1 MISLNKKINTWIFDL
16 DNTLYSADSGIFQQV
31 HDLMG
36 KFVSSHLGID
46 IEEAKIIQKNYYKQ
60 HGTTLRGMMD
70 NHGVDPDHFLAEVHK
85 LDYSIVGPNHKLN
98 EELKKLQGRKII
110 YTNANMQHA
119 LDVLERIELS
129 NFFDEIYDIKM
140 ANYIPKPELAPYEQ
154 MIAQFDIETKSSA
167 MFDDIAKNLVPA
179 KNVGF
184 TSVWIDAGYENF
196 SDDIKASKQYLD
208 HETTN
213 ITEFLED
220 VNKGKILVN

>member
-1 MISLNKKINTWIFDL
+1 MSSLVKQINTWIFDL

-31 HDLMG
+31 HELMG
-36 KFVSSHLGID
+36 KFVSRHLNID
-46 IEEAKIIQKNYYKQ
+46 IEDAKIIQKKYYKQ

-85 LDYSIVGPNHKLN
+85 LDYSIVGPNLKLN
-98 EELKKLQGRKII
+98 EELKKLNGRKII

-119 LDVLERIELS
+119 INVLEKIELS

-140 ANYIPKPELAPYEQ
+140 TNYIPKPEIDPYEQ
-154 MIAQFDIETKSSA
+154 MINQFDINVKSAA

-196 SDDIKASKQYLD
+196 SDDIQASKKYLD

-213 ITEFLED
+213 ITKFLED
-220 VNKGKILVN
+220 VNKGKI

>member
-36 KFVSSHLGID
+36 KFVSNHLNID
-46 IEEAKIIQKNYYKQ
+46 IEDAKIIQKNYYKQ

-119 LDVLERIELS
+119 LDVLKRIELS

-154 MIAQFDIETKSSA
+154 MVAQFDIETKSSA

-196 SDDIKASKQYLD
+196 SDDINASKQYLD

-220 VNKGKILVN
+220 VNKGKI